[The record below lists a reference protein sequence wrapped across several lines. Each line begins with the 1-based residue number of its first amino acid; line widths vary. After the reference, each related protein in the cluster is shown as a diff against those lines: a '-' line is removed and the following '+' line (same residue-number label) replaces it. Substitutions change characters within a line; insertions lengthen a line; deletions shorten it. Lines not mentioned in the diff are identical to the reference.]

1 MQLVRAFIQFWFDF
15 IVGDAWEVAV
25 GVGVSLV
32 VIAVVIDRFGGAT
45 WLSFALF
52 AAVLT
57 FSWLA
62 ILRATA
68 GKRI

>member
-1 MQLVRAFIQFWFDF
+1 MRFARAFVRFWFDF

-25 GVGVSLV
+25 GIGVSLV
-32 VIAVVIDRFGGAT
+32 VIGVAVDRLGGAT
-45 WLSFALF
+45 WLAFVLF
-52 AAVLT
+52 AAVLA

-68 GKRI
+68 SHRL